1 MRFTRREVVAVDE
14 KMVMITFYYHDVF
27 CAAYH
32 IDDMQVEWK
41 QVDFILSK
49 SSCLSDF
56 EYLEW
61 DGAKEV
67 KIVGLNHD
75 QIVDIDCKLCHY
87 QFSNKVKLERQL
99 EVVKDDSTNQ

>member
-1 MRFTRREVVAVDE
+1 MRFTRQEVVVLDE
-14 KMVMITFYYHDVF
+14 AMTMIVLYYEDIF

-32 IDDMQVEWK
+32 LNDIQIEW
-41 QVDFILSK
+41 QQIAFLLDK
-49 SSCLSDF
+49 STHLDGF

-99 EVVKDDSTNQ
+99 EVVKDDSTN

>member
-1 MRFTRREVVAVDE
+1 MRFTRQEVVVLDE
-14 KMVMITFYYHDVF
+14 AMIMIVFYYEDIF

-32 IDDMQVEWK
+32 SNDIQIEW
-41 QVDFILSK
+41 QQIGFVLNK
-49 SSCLSDF
+49 SNHLAGF

-61 DGAKEV
+61 DGARQIT
-67 KIVGLNHD
+67 IVGLNHD
-75 QIVDIDCKLCHY
+75 QLVDIDCKLCHY

>member
-1 MRFTRREVVAVDE
+1 MRFTRQEVVVLDE
-14 KMVMITFYYHDVF
+14 AMTMIVFYYEDIF

-32 IDDMQVEWK
+32 LNDIQIEW
-41 QVDFILSK
+41 QQIAFLLDK
-49 SSCLSDF
+49 STHLDGF

-75 QIVDIDCKLCHY
+75 QIVDMQCKLCHY

-99 EVVKDDSTNQ
+99 EVVKDDSTN